1 VSKSDNNF
9 KQPMAEVFGH
19 RISDFSKEAERHR
32 NSKLCRFNN
41 KVPNCTKDKA
51 KDPLGVCSVFDG
63 GHAIITCPVRFREDW
78 VIATD
83 AAAFFFP
90 PTAKWT
96 TLTEIRLKDKHG
108 EAAGNIDV
116 VLASYDNN
124 GKIIDFGA
132 LEVQAVYISG
142 NVRNPFQHYMNDP
155 AANKNMDWTKEE
167 NFPRADFLSSSR
179 KRLAPQ
185 LIYKGGILSAWGKKS
200 AVALDKHFFATLPA
214 IERVKKSEAGIAW
227 MVYDLEPRGGKFKLT
242 LLETVYT
249 KFEPALLKITQSEPG
264 KIEDFL
270 EKLQIKLDEKLDN
283 PPNTEVLT
291 SLR

>member
-1 VSKSDNNF
+1 VSKPEDNL
-9 KQPMAEVFGH
+9 KQPMAEVFGY
-19 RISDFSKEAERHR
+19 RVGASSKEATRHR

-51 KDPLGVCSVFDG
+51 KDPLGVCSIFDG
-63 GHAIITCPVRFREDW
+63 GRKIITCPVRFREDW
-78 VIATD
+78 LIATD
-83 AAAFFFP
+83 AAEFFFAP
-90 PTAKWT
+90 SAQWT

-116 VLASYDNN
+116 VLASYDKN
-124 GKIIDFGA
+124 GKILDFGA

-142 NVRNPFQHYMNDP
+142 NVRNPFQHYMDDP
-155 AANKNMDWTKEE
+155 IANKNMDWTKED

-185 LIYKGGILSAWGKKS
+185 LIYKSGILNAWGKRS
-200 AVALDKHFFATLPA
+200 AVALDKHFFATLPK
-214 IERVKKSEAGIAW
+214 IERVKKSEADIAW
-227 MVYDLEPRGGKFKLT
+227 LVYDLEPQGEKFKLT
-242 LLETVYT
+242 LHESVYT
-249 KFEPALLKITQSEPG
+249 KFTPALLKITQSEPG
-264 KIEDFL
+264 KLGDFL

-283 PPNTEVLT
+283 PPNKEVLT